1 MFRII
6 DRYLIREIVPYFLL
20 SLFLL
25 TAIIFIHEANRFSDL
40 FVLFSRRGLES
51 WPLVELI
58 LSLLPG
64 ILIFTLPIAL
74 LFGILIGL
82 GRISSDSELIVLN
95 ACGVGRWRLFLP
107 VLLLSILVSGLAFY
121 NTSALLPAAVR
132 SVQLLKST
140 RSRLFLE
147 GIVNQIKP
155 GVFEESIPG
164 KVVLIRDIERETGRW
179 RQIFVAEEID
189 PSSEP
194 RIMTALSGEIVIGD
208 TLERSELHLYD
219 GFMYDAYARKR
230 REHNR
235 ASTSSFKETTIS
247 FNLSGG
253 EKSEEVA
260 TAEEFRPET
269 ATLQQLLSV
278 SSPVER
284 SAALRLATEKHKRF
298 ALPLS
303 CLIFALT
310 GVALSLSVSRGSR
323 SFGLVAGILVTMAYY
338 LLVIFGEDLARQG
351 ILPAFIAMWLPNTT
365 IGAFGLIALTR
376 YQWIREFI
384 GTVSSR
390 VAKIFQPVL
399 ARLSTFHKK
408 DSTSTIL
415 PDLSNRVTFGFP
427 RLIDRMILGEI
438 IRYFVIVLAG
448 MSVVFIVFTL
458 FALTDNI
465 VENKIRMGLVFNY
478 LLFLLP
484 QIVHYTAPFAL
495 LVSVLVTFGLFGK
508 TSQLVALNA
517 SGQSIY
523 RLALP
528 VLFYSL
534 TTASLLYLSQEYLLP
549 FSNQRQ
555 DYLRALIKGKK
566 LPPQTFY
573 QGNRKWF
580 LGQDNKLIHF
590 QHFDYERTRMVGLAI
605 YELADDRAGLIRRIS
620 ANEAVWDD
628 RNEEWVLK
636 AGFQRT
642 FDGSDVKGAERFKEL
657 RLRLPEHPDY
667 FKQSLPESSKMSI
680 HQLLAQIEQ
689 LQSSGIDVLNLRIAL
704 QSKLAAPLTCLVMAV
719 LGLPFAL
726 TMGKRGALTGI
737 GIGIFLAVGFWG
749 TLELFSQLGR
759 YELLSPTL
767 SGWGPNMLFSAG
779 GLYLLFTAK
788 T

>member
-25 TAIIFIHEANRFSDL
+25 TGIIFTHEANRFSDL

-64 ILIFTLPIAL
+64 ILVFTLPIAL

-82 GRISSDSELIVLN
+82 GRMSSDSELIVLS
-95 ACGVGRWRLFLP
+95 ACGVGRWRLFSP
-107 VLLLSILVSGLAFY
+107 VLLLSVLVSALAFY
-121 NTSALLPAAVR
+121 NTSTLLPTAVK
-132 SVQLLKST
+132 SVQSLKTT

-147 GIVNQIKP
+147 GMVNQIKP
-155 GVFEESIPG
+155 GIFEESIPG
-164 KVVLIRDIERETGRW
+164 KVVLIRDLERETGRW

-194 RIMTALSGEIVIGD
+194 RILTALSGEMVIGD

-230 REHNR
+230 REHNK
-235 ASTSSFKETTIS
+235 ASTSSFKETTIR

-253 EKSEEVA
+253 AQDAPPPLK
-260 TAEEFRPET
+260 EEFRPET
-269 ATLQQLLSV
+269 ATLRQLLNM
-278 SSPVER
+278 PTPAER
-284 SAALRLATEKHKRF
+284 VDALRLSAEKHKRF

-310 GVALSLSVSRGSR
+310 GVAFSLSVSRGGR
-323 SFGLVAGILVTMAYY
+323 SFGLVVGIIVTMTYY

-351 ILPAFIAMWLPNTT
+351 ILPAFISMWLPNATV
-365 IGAFGLIALTR
+365 GAFGLIALTR
-376 YQWIREFI
+376 YQWFRDFAGLITARLAEML
-384 GTVSSR
+384 
-390 VAKIFQPVL
+390 QPVV
-399 ARLSTFHKK
+399 ARLNAFHKR
-408 DSTSTIL
+408 DATVL
-415 PDLSNRVTFGFP
+415 PDLSKRVTFGFP
-427 RLIDRMILGEI
+427 RLIDRMILGDVV
-438 IRYFVIVLAG
+438 RYFVMGLAG
-448 MSVVFIVFTL
+448 MSVVFMVFTL

-465 VENKIRMGLVFNY
+465 VENKVKMGLVFNY
-478 LLFLLP
+478 MLFLLP
-484 QIVHYTAPFAL
+484 QIIHYTAPFAL

-508 TSQLVALNA
+508 TSQLVALHA
-517 SGQSIY
+517 SGQSVY

-528 VLFYSL
+528 VLFYAL
-534 TTASLLYLSQEYLLP
+534 VTASLLYLSQEYLLP

-555 DYLRALIKGKK
+555 DYMRALIKGKK

-590 QHFDYERTRMVGLAI
+590 QHFDYEKTRMVGLAI
-605 YELADDRAGLIRRIS
+605 YELADDRAGLLRRIS
-620 ANEAVWDD
+620 ANEAVWDAKS
-628 RNEEWVLK
+628 EEWVLK

-642 FDGSDVKGAERFKEL
+642 FDGSEVKAAERFKEL

-667 FKQSLPESSKMSI
+667 FKQSLPESSKMSV
-680 HQLLAQIEQ
+680 HQLLDQIEQ
-689 LQSSGIDVLNLRIAL
+689 LQASGIDVLNLRIAL

-737 GIGIFLAVGFWG
+737 GIGLFLAVGFWG

-767 SGWGPNMLFSAG
+767 SGWGPNMLFCAG
-779 GLYLLFTAK
+779 GVYLLFTAK